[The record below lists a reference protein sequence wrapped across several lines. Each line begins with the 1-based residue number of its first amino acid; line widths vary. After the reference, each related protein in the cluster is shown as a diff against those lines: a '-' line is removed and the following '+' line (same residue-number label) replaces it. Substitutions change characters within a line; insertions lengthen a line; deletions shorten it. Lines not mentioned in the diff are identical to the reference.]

1 MGISD
6 TVLTGRDAITELI
19 PQRPPIVMIDEL
31 VKSDDA
37 STTTRLEVRGDN
49 IFCEEGF
56 LAEPG
61 MIENIAQT
69 AAARMG
75 HFAKSTGTEVPI
87 GFIAAVSSLSI
98 KARPRVGETIET
110 TVSVVN
116 EVIGIT
122 IIEGT
127 VSLNGEEIARCEMKI
142 FIDGKK

>member
-6 TVLTGRDAITELI
+6 TVLIDRDGICDLI
-19 PQRPPIVMIDEL
+19 PQRPPIVMIDSL
-31 VKSDDA
+31 LRSDEY
-37 STTTRLEVRGDN
+37 STTTCLEVRGDN

-75 HFAKSTGTEVPI
+75 YFAKTTGSAVPL
-87 GFIAAVSSLSI
+87 GFIAAVSGLSV
-98 KARPRVGETIET
+98 KNRPRIGDTIET
-110 TVSVVN
+110 TVAVVN

-127 VSLNGEEIARCEMKI
+127 ISLDGNEIARCEMKI
-142 FIDGKK
+142 FIDMQK